1 MDTGGTGGRATLS
14 RSAPPRSQPIAFVLL
29 ATAGLLA
36 GSEHASAQTEPET
49 PGLPA
54 VSAYPGATIGPLIPL
69 GGTASTP
76 AEISPLGPPPPQEAG
91 WTVEPRIDL
100 SEAFNDNIFET
111 SNHHKPDFITFVTPS
126 IHATGDLPRLQ
137 ARIFYAPTGVI
148 YAANGEQ
155 NLLAQ
160 NLNASG
166 TATLVPDTLFVYLR
180 GFSAVEPT
188 FGGIPQIGGGFALV
202 PGNGI
207 SSGISPFLT
216 RNNATEVST
225 FSIAPYINHHIGS
238 FGSLSAGVSY
248 SYTDS
253 ALLSD
258 SGLTFPISASGANG
272 SLNTYNQV
280 IQFTSGPDWGRIRDL
295 ALGTATQFQ
304 GSGVSQGAYEY
315 IASNQLGYAITRQLI
330 VLGEIGA
337 ETIHFASI
345 PATNTTDAVWAFAVQ
360 WDPNPQSSITL
371 GYGHKYG
378 QSGVIFNGFYQ
389 PTPRTQIFAQYQT
402 GLGTD
407 LTQLQNFGLN
417 SGIDVLGNSVDHSTG
432 APLFLTSSILGSTG
446 NANLYRT
453 QTLTGGAVV
462 NFDRDQLSLQL
473 VWQDRQ
479 FVAGTSQ
486 LSATH
491 SSGFSG
497 ILGWIHQLNPD
508 TQSNAY
514 VSYGRQ
520 SGLLFGGFGQATED
534 TYAAQLALRYNFTP
548 TLTAIVQYTFTER
561 IGNLP
566 GLSFTQNAALLGL
579 SKQF

>member
-1 MDTGGTGGRATLS
+1 MDRGVIGERAALS
-14 RSAPPRSQPIAFVLL
+14 RSLRAIAYLTV
-29 ATAGLLA
+29 AAACWVAG
-36 GSEHASAQTEPET
+36 GEQASGQTEPEA
-49 PGLPA
+49 PA
-54 VSAYPGATIGPLIPL
+54 PPATAAYPGATIGPLIPL
-69 GGTASTP
+69 GGPVGARNQVSGF
-76 AEISPLGPPPPQEAG
+76 GPPEPPEAG
-91 WTVEPRIDL
+91 WTFVPRVDV

-111 SNHHKPDFITFVTPS
+111 SSNHTSDFITFVTPS
-126 IHATGDLPRLQ
+126 IRATGDLPRLQ
-137 ARIFYAPTGVI
+137 ARLFYAPTGVI
-148 YAANGEQ
+148 YASNGDQ
-155 NLLAQ
+155 DMLAQ
-160 NLNASG
+160 NLNATA

-216 RNNATEVST
+216 RNNATQSST
-225 FSIAPYINHHIGS
+225 FSIAPYVTHHIGT

-248 SYTDS
+248 SYTNS
-253 ALLSD
+253 QLLSD
-258 SGLTFPISASGANG
+258 SGLTFPVTASGANG
-272 SLNTYNQV
+272 SLNTYNEV
-280 IQFTSGPDWGRIRDL
+280 IQFTSGEDWGRIRDL
-295 ALGTATQFQ
+295 ALATGTQFE
-304 GSGVSQGAYEY
+304 GTGVTQGAYEY
-315 IASNQLGYAITRQLI
+315 IASNQIGYAIARRLT
-330 VLGEIGA
+330 VFGELGA

-345 PATNTTDAVWAFAVQ
+345 PATNTTDAVWAFGLQ
-360 WDPNPQSSITL
+360 WTPNPESSITI

-378 QSGVIFNGFYQ
+378 QSGLVFNGFYQ

-417 SGIDVLGNSVDHSTG
+417 SGIDLLGNSVDQSTG

-453 QTLTGGAVV
+453 KTLTGGVIA
-462 NFDRDQLSLQL
+462 NLDRDQLSLQL

-479 FVAGTSQ
+479 FLAGTNR
-486 LSATH
+486 LTAT
-491 SSGFSG
+491 SSTAFSG

-508 TQSNAY
+508 TQSIAY

-520 SGLLFGGFGQATED
+520 TGLLFGGFGQESED
-534 TYAAQLALRYNFTP
+534 TYAAQLALRYNFTA
-548 TLTAIVQYTFTER
+548 TLSGIAQYTYTER
-561 IGNLP
+561 LGNVP
-566 GLSFTQNAALLGL
+566 GLSFSQNVVLLGL